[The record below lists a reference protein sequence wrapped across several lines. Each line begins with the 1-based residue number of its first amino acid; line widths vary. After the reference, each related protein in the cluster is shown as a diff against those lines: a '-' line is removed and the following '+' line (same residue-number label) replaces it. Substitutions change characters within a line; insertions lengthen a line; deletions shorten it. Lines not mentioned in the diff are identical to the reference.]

1 MTALA
6 SREKVPDGGLSGLPL
21 NDRVGLIR
29 QVCRHPARKPDGD
42 ARLIYRGRR

>member
-1 MTALA
+1 MTELA
-6 SREKVPDGGLSGLPL
+6 TRGKVPDGGLSGLPL
-21 NDRVGLIR
+21 NDRVGLLR

>member
-1 MTALA
+1 MTELA

-21 NDRVGLIR
+21 NDRVGLIS
-29 QVCRHPARKPDGD
+29 RHPVRKPDGD